1 MKLSVPQT
9 EVAKDQARFRVLSCG
24 RRWGKTTLAI
34 RELAYHARVPNSVCW
49 YLTGSYRAAK
59 GLAWE
64 PLKQRLAELNWI
76 QKVNEAE
83 LTIYLKN
90 GSKIMLRGS
99 ENPDSLR
106 GFFIKGILVMDEFQ
120 DIDEDAWTVMRPTLS
135 DHRARVLF
143 CGTPKGKSNQLYDFY
158 QRGQDETEKEWSS
171 YSYTTAQG
179 GWVPEDEL
187 AQAKRDLDPRTYRVE
202 YEAEFA
208 NYEGVVYYAFD
219 RAKNV
224 KGFGFEEPQNVIHI
238 GIDFNVNP
246 MSAVCSVIKDGTM
259 YVIDEIEMYGSNTEE
274 LCDEIATRFP
284 NAKIIA
290 YPDPSA
296 RARKTSAGGRTD
308 LSILQNNGFICK
320 LFNKHMAIRDRVNS
334 VNSQLCNGAGEN
346 KILIHP
352 RCKKLIGCLEKQIY
366 KSGTSQPE
374 KDTGYDH
381 MNDALGYLVS
391 FLHPI
396 RKEYATHNETK
407 TWGVKVVA

>member
-64 PLKQRLAELNWI
+64 PLKQKLADLNWI
-76 QKVNEAE
+76 QKINEAE

-135 DHRARVLF
+135 DHKARVLF

-158 QRGQDETEKEWSS
+158 QRGQDETEEEWSS

-179 GWVPEDEL
+179 GWVSEEEL
-187 AQAKRDLDPRTYRVE
+187 EQAKRDLDPRTYRVE

-224 KGFGFEEPQNVIHI
+224 KGFGFEEAQNVIHV
-238 GIDFNVNP
+238 GIDMNVNP

-259 YVIDEIEMYGSNTEE
+259 YVLDEIEMYGSNTDE

-308 LSILQNNGFICK
+308 LSIIQNNGFICK
-320 LFNKHMAIRDRVNS
+320 IFNKHMAVRDRVNS

-352 RCKKLIGCLEKQIY
+352 RCKKLISCLEKQIY
-366 KSGTSQPE
+366 KPGTSQPE

-396 RKEYATHNETK
+396 RKEYATNNETK

>member
-64 PLKQRLAELNWI
+64 PLKQKLADLNWI
-76 QKVNEAE
+76 QKINEAE

-135 DHRARVLF
+135 DHKARVLF

-158 QRGQDETEKEWSS
+158 QRGQDETEQEWSS

-179 GWVPEDEL
+179 GWVSEEEL

-224 KGFGFEEPQNVIHI
+224 KGFSFEEAQNVIHV
-238 GIDFNVNP
+238 GIDMNVNP
-246 MSAVCSVIKDGTM
+246 MSAVCSVIKDGIM
-259 YVIDEIEMYGSNTEE
+259 YVLDEIEMYGSNTDE

-308 LSILQNNGFICK
+308 LSIIQNNGFICK
-320 LFNKHMAIRDRVNS
+320 IFNKHMAVRDRVNS

-346 KILIHP
+346 KIVIHP

-366 KSGTSQPE
+366 KPGTSQPE

-396 RKEYATHNETK
+396 RKEYATNNETK